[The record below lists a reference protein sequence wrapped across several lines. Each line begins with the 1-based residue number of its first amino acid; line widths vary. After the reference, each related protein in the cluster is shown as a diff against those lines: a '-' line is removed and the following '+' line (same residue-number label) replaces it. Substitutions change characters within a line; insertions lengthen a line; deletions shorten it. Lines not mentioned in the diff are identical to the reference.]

1 MNRFFFATK
10 LGFTKSHVWVK
21 IDTTSLVGK
30 LGITFHGQK
39 LLGDIQALNLPSI
52 GDSFEN
58 NQ

>member
-1 MNRFFFATK
+1 
-10 LGFTKSHVWVK
+10 VK